1 MDLLVFEATDY
12 STIKNALIPVPCY
25 ELTEVLRAETTQE
38 INEGFELEF
47 EILASDPFFSSI
59 QNNRLI
65 RVRAFPW
72 SGSSVEFQYFR
83 IYSIQKNIN
92 RVVTVKAQHLVYD
105 LAKVPVLPFN
115 VTGTLNQ
122 IISAIESNMAVAT
135 EISIVNRSSAAGTY
149 TFNLTAPATARQ
161 CLGGMEGSIRDLTGV
176 YLDYDNDTI
185 YLADE
190 DAITQTATVNYGED
204 IQDMSDL
211 LDNSSYSS
219 GVLGYAVVDEKLFV
233 GNVSQPGG
241 AITYPKIEI
250 VDFSEKY
257 SADNLPTVASLTTD
271 AQKYATS
278 NKVSDAKETINA
290 TVIDLLLTDQGHPS
304 RNRMIGVG
312 DKIRILDSGLG
323 IDKTERITSGVY
335 DVLTKKYKD
344 FELGA
349 SPGSL
354 NDMFAP
360 SGSGGTNAGK
370 VPAIGDVIITSD
382 STDPSTR
389 MGGTWEEIDREFAS
403 RTNTEI
409 TSQIT
414 LDSTNCSAFSCW
426 TMHSGHSI
434 RFAVR
439 FTTKV
444 TMSGDNRYKLAT
456 IPPSAV
462 GASAFGDGY
471 YFTMF
476 SDAKNALL
484 SLYMDGNG
492 NFYVDD
498 AWLIQANPSQSVTA
512 GQFSWFNFTIDL
524 PKNYLLTTPTSWVN
538 KYYWRRTA

>member
-12 STIKNALIPVPCY
+12 STIKNALVPVPCY

-161 CLGGMEGSIRDLTGV
+161 CLGGMEGSIRDLTGL

-204 IQDMSDL
+204 IQEMSDL

-271 AQKYATS
+271 AQNYATS
-278 NKVSDAKETINA
+278 NKLSTAKETISA
-290 TVIDLLLTDQGHPS
+290 TIIDLLLTDQGHPS

-323 IDKTERITSGVY
+323 IDKTERIMSGVY

-370 VPAIGDVIITSD
+370 VPAIGDVIITSTN
-382 STDPSTR
+382 TDPSTR
-389 MGGTWEEIDREFAS
+389 MGGTWTLIDKGYKTTGEV
-403 RTNTEI
+403 NH
-409 TSQIT
+409 TSDVT
-414 LDSTNCSAFSCW
+414 VTTGNCSACNVH
-426 TMHSGHSI
+426 TKHDGHTIEFWI
-434 RFAVR
+434 RVTTSVSLADTAV
-439 FTTKV
+439 
-444 TMSGDNRYKLAT
+444 SLAT
-456 IPPSAV
+456 ISTSAI
-462 GASAFGDGY
+462 GADKFPDARRITFL
-471 YFTMF
+471 
-476 SDAKNALL
+476 SDAGDALISFYL
-484 SLYMDGNG
+484 SASGELSSNDAFTLGTSVTHSVAARQLDYFSVTVQMNMEDMI
-492 NFYVDD
+492 D
-498 AWLIQANPSQSVTA
+498 AWCDK
-512 GQFSWFNFTIDL
+512 F
-524 PKNYLLTTPTSWVN
+524 
-538 KYYWRRTA
+538 YWKRTA